1 MNDGKLRCVNVIVLK
16 HVQMCRC
23 YQANLSDRNSEL
35 WGSEFASKLGQA
47 RRRLRTTL
55 FTGAEN
61 IFVAFSCA

>member
-1 MNDGKLRCVNVIVLK
+1 MHKCADAIR
-16 HVQMCRC
+16 
-23 YQANLSDRNSEL
+23 LSGLAADRNSGL

-55 FTGAEN
+55 FTGTEN